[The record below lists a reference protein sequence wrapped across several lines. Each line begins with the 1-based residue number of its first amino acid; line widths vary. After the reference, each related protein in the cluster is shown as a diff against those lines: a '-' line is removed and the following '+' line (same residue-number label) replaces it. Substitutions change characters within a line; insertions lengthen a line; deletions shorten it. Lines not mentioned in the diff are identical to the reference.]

1 VFFILN
7 LFQKYFSIFISNIFR
22 IISKLCLALV
32 TKIFPTFDKNFL
44 IMKITYLSTSIACS
58 LLAMNIAVAQKS
70 TTKTISKMDKEFLK
84 SQPDGL
90 YAKIETNKGDIY
102 LQLEYKKVPMTVA
115 NFVGLA
121 EGKIPNTA
129 RPNQPFYDGLIFHRV
144 IKDFMIQGGCP
155 KFNGMGDPGYKF
167 PDEIDTT
174 LKHNGPGILSMANA
188 GPNTNG
194 SQFFITHKETPWLDG
209 KHSVFGHVVKGQ
221 DVVNAIVQNDTIRHI
236 IILRKGKDAEKF
248 DAPKVFETLKQQKE
262 KEIVEK
268 EKKQQEEVEKI
279 LQEKFGNAQTTPSGL
294 KYIIEKQ
301 GDGEKPKVGQTVV
314 VHYTG
319 TFLDGKK
326 FDSSYD
332 RNQPLELPIGVGR
345 VIKGWDEGI
354 MLLNKGSK
362 AKLIIPYQLGYGE
375 QGYPGVIPPK
385 SWLIFDVELL
395 DIK

>member
-1 VFFILN
+1 
-7 LFQKYFSIFISNIFR
+7 
-22 IISKLCLALV
+22 
-32 TKIFPTFDKNFL
+32 
-44 IMKITYLSTSIACS
+44 MKIQIILASTLLSIGSYSIAQ
-58 LLAMNIAVAQKS
+58 NKS
-70 TTKTISKMDKEFLK
+70 NNQKTISKMDKEFLK

-102 LQLEYKKVPMTVA
+102 LTLEYKKVPMTVA

-121 EGKIPNTA
+121 EGTIPNTA

-155 KFNGMGDPGYKF
+155 KFNGTGDPGYKF

-194 SQFFITHKETPWLDG
+194 SQFFITHKETPWLNG
-209 KHSVFGHVVKGQ
+209 KHAVFGHVVKGQ
-221 DVVNAIVQNDTIRHI
+221 DVVNAIQQNDTIRKVV
-236 IILRKGKDAEKF
+236 ILRKGKDAEKF
-248 DAPKVFETLKQQKE
+248 DAPKVFETLKKQKE
-262 KEIVEK
+262 QEIVEA
-268 EKKQQEEVEKI
+268 EKKKEEELNKI
-279 LQEKFGNAQTTPSGL
+279 LNEKYGNAQTTPSGL
-294 KYIIEKQ
+294 RYIIERE
-301 GDGEKPKVGQTVV
+301 GTGETPKAGQTVV

-354 MLLNKGSK
+354 MLLKKGSK
-362 AKLIIPYQLGYGE
+362 AKLIIPYQLAYGE

-385 SWLIFDVELL
+385 SWLVFDVELL

>member
-1 VFFILN
+1 MKV
-7 LFQKYFSIFISNIFR
+7 NI
-22 IISKLCLALV
+22 
-32 TKIFPTFDKNFL
+32 
-44 IMKITYLSTSIACS
+44 
-58 LLAMNIAVAQKS
+58 IAVSMLMAIATCTLAQKKS
-70 TTKTISKMDKEFLK
+70 DNSKNNKTDKEFLK
-84 SQPDGL
+84 SQPEGL

-102 LQLEYKKVPMTVA
+102 LQLEYKKTPLTVA

-121 EGKIPNTA
+121 EGTIQNTA
-129 RPNQPFYDGLIFHRV
+129 RPNQAFYNGLIFHRV

-155 KFNGMGDPGYKF
+155 KFNGTGDPGYKF

-188 GPNTNG
+188 GPHTNG
-194 SQFFITHKETPWLDG
+194 SQFFITHKATPWLDG
-209 KHSVFGHVVKGQ
+209 RHTVFGHVVKEQ
-221 DVVNAIVQNDTIRHI
+221 DVVNAIEQNDTIRKVV
-236 IILRKGKDAEKF
+236 ILRKGKEAEKF
-248 DAPKVFETLKQQKE
+248 DAPKVFETLKKQKE
-262 KEIVEK
+262 DEVLTISKQKEEMELKLI
-268 EKKQQEEVEKI
+268 
-279 LQEKFGNAQTTPSGL
+279 QEKFPNAQSTASGL
-294 KYIIEKQ
+294 RYILQREGTGDTPKQ
-301 GDGEKPKVGQTVV
+301 GQTVL

-332 RNQPLELPIGVGR
+332 RNQPIEIPIGIGR

-354 MLLNKGSK
+354 MMLKKGSK
-362 AKLIIPYQLGYGE
+362 ATLIIPYQLGYGE